1 MKNKFILILFLFI
14 SCDNN
19 LGFDNEKRLTF
30 IASEGNFGSS
40 NASISVFQGPNQ
52 IQKVSNIGD
61 VIQSIKVYDDKLFVL
76 INNSHKIK
84 VYDITAE
91 GLSMPGIEIDTEQSS
106 PRELVIVND
115 KVYFTN
121 WNTKDIKVL
130 NLITHEIESFIQF
143 NSIPEDIISD
153 GTHLW
158 VSLPMLEL
166 YDHND
171 GTIVSKIHIPTKQ
184 IVNNYDVGRGPE
196 QLTSLNN
203 EIYVSRK
210 FSSLDWMETYHGVSV
225 IGSDI
230 NQNDY
235 LLGSPCGGSILSYNN
250 KVFRSYG
257 GGIAPIHANLEVD
270 ELGRIGNYDQTQ
282 IYHVE
287 IINDNIWF
295 GITNFTDLNEVQEI
309 DANGNKLA
317 IYKVGKN
324 PGDFAYWSK

>member
-1 MKNKFILILFLFI
+1 M
-14 SCDNN
+14 
-19 LGFDNEKRLTF
+19 G
-30 IASEGNFGSS
+30 
-40 NASISVFQGPNQ
+40 
-52 IQKVSNIGD
+52 
-61 VIQSIKVYDDKLFVL
+61 
-76 INNSHKIK
+76 
-84 VYDITAE
+84 
-91 GLSMPGIEIDTEQSS
+91 
-106 PRELVIVND
+106 IVND
-115 KVYFTN
+115 NVYFTN

-143 NSIPEDIISD
+143 NSIPEDIITD

-158 VSLPMLEL
+158 VSFPMLEL

-171 GTIVSKIHIPTKQ
+171 GTIVSKIHISTKQ

-196 QLTSLNN
+196 QLTTLNN

-225 IGSDI
+225 IGSEI

-250 KVFRSYG
+250 KIFRSYG
-257 GGIAPIHANLEVD
+257 GGIAPISSNLEID
-270 ELGRIGNYDQTQ
+270 ELGRIGNYDQAQ
-282 IYHVE
+282 VYHVE

-295 GITNFTDLNEVQEI
+295 GITNFSDLNEVREI
-309 DANGNKLA
+309 DANGNELA